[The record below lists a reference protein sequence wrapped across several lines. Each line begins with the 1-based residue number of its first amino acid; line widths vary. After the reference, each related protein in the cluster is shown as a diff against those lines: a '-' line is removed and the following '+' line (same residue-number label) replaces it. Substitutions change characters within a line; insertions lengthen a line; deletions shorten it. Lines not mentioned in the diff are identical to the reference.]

1 MDEKLIDYFFGFAQS
16 KGFKRNRED
25 FVKYL
30 QSDDKLFDYL
40 YGVAESK
47 GYKRDKEHFAGLV
60 GRTQKAA
67 PVTTESVTT
76 EPATE
81 SVKTEVVNAEP
92 VKATESAKS
101 EPVKAEPVAEE
112 TATDYSGVD
121 TTPMERKGER
131 STPIK
136 GIDQITVE
144 KVDLSDKEKAD
155 RLKSVKEATKDV
167 SEEDKK
173 LALNDS
179 AVNNSIESK
188 LMPVTEKTQVKEV
201 VPEEKKKEIPTD
213 IKVKEVTKEEPMK
226 VKFKDKS
233 EYSNLNYIQ
242 GYDTE
247 LSKKF
252 DNNHVERV
260 NFKNKLPGLSLGTIS
275 KEDGDS
281 SSKLSIAYDK
291 KNEKWYSYDF
301 NKYKGKEYD
310 KWEEVK
316 SDKLVS
322 FLKDEFKDVVENK
335 SLEAKNFRELKS
347 DYTPETSIASIYL
360 RNVPE
365 KSIKPFGENGPTV
378 YFDEKENE
386 YFTKE
391 NGERNVIEKGS
402 DRYNKIENKI
412 IDLTLKQ
419 PSQNNLDCPPGETD
433 CSNKD
438 NFATSQIFLREK
450 DRFNLFGKY
459 TQKEGNLA
467 KNLDEKIDKYN
478 DQEHKNMDD
487 ARLFLINRDLNSD
500 YKLDDPKIES
510 YRNKVFYI
518 NQNPP
523 TSKRFST
530 YYLDNSNKSYI
541 YDNETNSILKQL
553 DDEVDLPVGGK
564 NKVWETLLFDTP
576 EYKKTRDLIEIIKSK
591 KGKSTKNTFVPL
603 SPNFDPT
610 GTPDWLKK

>member
-1 MDEKLIDYFFGFAQS
+1 MDEELIDYLFEAS
-16 KGFKRNRED
+16 RKEGFKRNRED

-30 QSDDKLFDYL
+30 QSDDELFDYL
-40 YGVAESK
+40 YGKAQKE

-67 PVTTESVTT
+67 PASA
-76 EPATE
+76 EPAI
-81 SVKTEVVNAEP
+81 
-92 VKATESAKS
+92 
-101 EPVKAEPVAEE
+101 EE
-112 TATDYSGVD
+112 TSVTDYSNVD
-121 TTPMERKGER
+121 TTPMESK
-131 STPIK
+131 STESIQVKDVEEP
-136 GIDQITVE
+136 TAE
-144 KVDLSDKEKAD
+144 KVSLSNKDKDKT
-155 RLKSVKEATKDV
+155 LKSVREGI
-167 SEEDKK
+167 
-173 LALNDS
+173 
-179 AVNNSIESK
+179 NNS
-188 LMPVTEKTQVKEV
+188 LLPVTEKTEIKEV
-201 VPEEKKKEIPTD
+201 VPEEKNKEVPTD
-213 IKVKEVTKEEPMK
+213 IQVKELVKEEPKIK

-233 EYSNLNYIQ
+233 EYSDLGYIQ

-247 LSKKF
+247 LTKKF
-252 DNNHVERV
+252 DKNHVERV
-260 NFKNKLPGLSLGTIS
+260 NFKNNLPGISLGTIS
-275 KEDGDS
+275 KKDGDS

-291 KNEKWYSYDF
+291 KNDKWYSYDF

-322 FLKDEFKDVVENK
+322 FLKDKFKDVVENK

-347 DYTPETSIASIYL
+347 DYTPKTSIASIYL

-419 PSQNNLDCPPGETD
+419 PSENNLDCPPGESE

-438 NFATSQIFLREK
+438 NFGASQKFLREK
-450 DRFNLFGKY
+450 DSFNLFGKY
-459 TQKEGNLA
+459 TQKEENLA
-467 KNLDEKIDKYN
+467 KKLDEKIDKYN
-478 DQEHKNMDD
+478 DQEHKIMDD
-487 ARLFLINRDLNSD
+487 AVLFLINRDLNSD

-523 TSKRFST
+523 SSKRFST

-553 DDEVDLPVGGK
+553 DDEVDLPIGGK

-576 EYKKTRDLIEIIKSK
+576 EYKKTRDLIELIKSK
-591 KGKSTKNTFVPL
+591 KEKGTKNSFVPL

-610 GTPDWLKK
+610 AIPDWMKQ